1 MYIIIIFSFCY
12 VKKIKEIETILS
24 RFLCNPG
31 ARAAHLEGFK
41 SMSPLA
47 RAAEVFGVCSLCSFE
62 ALPTPRAVIR

>member
-1 MYIIIIFSFCY
+1 MYIIIIFSVCC
-12 VKKIKEIETILS
+12 VKKIKEIETIAS

-31 ARAAHLEGFK
+31 ARVAHSEGFK

-62 ALPTPRAVIR
+62 ALPTPCAVIR